1 MRRRNIPRPLATLGA
16 RVVYQVT
23 DDSVAPLGVLDGDLL
38 YVRPLAD
45 MQQAA
50 GRFVVCNLRGEAFA
64 KVLELAGGRIRLLSP
79 NERYAP
85 IETYEGDARL
95 VG

>member
-1 MRRRNIPRPLATLGA
+1 
-16 RVVYQVT
+16 VVYQVT
-23 DDSVAPLGVLDGDLL
+23 DDSLAPLGALDGDLA

-64 KVLELAGGRIRLLSP
+64 KVLELDGGRIRLVSP
-79 NERYAP
+79 SERYAP
-85 IETYEGDARL
+85 IEASEGEARL
-95 VG
+95 VGVVVGRLAEMAGA